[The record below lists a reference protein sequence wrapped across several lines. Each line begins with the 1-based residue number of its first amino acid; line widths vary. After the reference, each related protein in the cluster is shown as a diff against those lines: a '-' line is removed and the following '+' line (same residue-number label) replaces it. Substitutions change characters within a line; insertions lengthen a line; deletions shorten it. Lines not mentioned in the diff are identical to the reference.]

1 VPITIVPADAQL
13 ALAAAELKTNFQLA
27 LADSF
32 AGALALLSSPAS
44 GRPVT
49 LLTADF
55 DYKAIPAGKIKIE
68 FLPAK

>member
-1 VPITIVPADAQL
+1 MNLP
-13 ALAAAELKTNFQLA
+13 
-27 LADSF
+27 
-32 AGALALLSSPAS
+32 

-55 DYKAIPAGKIKIE
+55 DYKAIPVGKVKIE

>member
-1 VPITIVPADAQL
+1 MNLP
-13 ALAAAELKTNFQLA
+13 
-27 LADSF
+27 
-32 AGALALLSSPAS
+32 

-55 DYKAIPAGKIKIE
+55 DYKAIPVGKIKIE